1 MEDYLSEQEQV
12 EALRKWWGENGK
24 SVIAGIVLGLAAIFG
39 WRAWQDHLR
48 VRAEAAS
55 DVYQELLTALG
66 NPEARKEANELAEEL
81 INDYPSMRYAV
92 FAGLAQARLAVAAD
106 DYPKAEAHLRKAL
119 ASNDDAKLQ
128 PLIRLRLA
136 AVLTA
141 NGDHQAALKELD
153 AKDPGTFAAA
163 FDDLRGDIQLA
174 LGDLNAARTLY
185 QQALEITRAEQGD
198 TVVLEMKLESIG
210 SAGQE

>member
-39 WRAWQDHLR
+39 WRAWQDNSR

-106 DYPKAEAHLRKAL
+106 DYPKAEEHLRKAL

-163 FDDLRGDIQLA
+163 FDELRGDIQLA

-198 TVVLEMKLESIG
+198 TVVLEMKLESLG